1 MSDACDEMVHNC
13 ERFRNEIFRHL
24 TIISSW
30 RQTSTSLFFVILTIF
45 IALYAILTTIV
56 SNAREEL
63 YYAIGAG
70 ITLLIFYAILKFT
83 RIASSGRYI
92 LPNFS
97 SREYIY
103 HEKAIIKYMKELEK
117 CCSELNKN
125 CDKNFVVPCLD
136 LEDLKMITNYEAKA
150 RQNNYKK
157 TLS

>member
-1 MSDACDEMVHNC
+1 MIRDC
-13 ERFRNEIFRHL
+13 ERIRNEIFRHL
-24 TIISSW
+24 TIISNW

-45 IALYAILTTIV
+45 IALYAIVTTIV

-70 ITLLIFYAILKFT
+70 IILLIFYAILKFT

-117 CCSELNKN
+117 CCIELNKN
-125 CDKNFVVPCLD
+125 CDKNFVVLCLD

-150 RQNNYKK
+150 RQDNYKEII
-157 TLS
+157 S